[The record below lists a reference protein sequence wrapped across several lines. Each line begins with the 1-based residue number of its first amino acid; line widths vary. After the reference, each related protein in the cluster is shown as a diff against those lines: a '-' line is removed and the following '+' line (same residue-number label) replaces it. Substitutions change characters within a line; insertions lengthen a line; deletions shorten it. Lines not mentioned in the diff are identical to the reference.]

1 MRKKIKSIFLTGFA
15 AMIPVGVTL
24 YVIFFLIR
32 TMDNLVKIIP
42 HRFQPDELL
51 GFHIPGLG
59 IIFTLALMF
68 VVGLITKSYLG
79 RKAVS
84 LGEWIVDKIPFVSG
98 IYKGVKQ
105 LVDAIFSDKH
115 RSFRKAVLIEYPRR
129 GLYSIA
135 FVTGDSRGE
144 LQEKTGQKH
153 INLFIPTTPN
163 PTSGFY
169 IMIPENDVISLDMSV
184 EEAFSLI
191 ISGGIISPNNNKKN
205 GKNNKDNKKA

>member
-1 MRKKIKSIFLTGFA
+1 MRKKIKNILLTGFV
-15 AMIPVGVTL
+15 AMIPVGVTV
-24 YVIFFLIR
+24 YIIAFLIR

-59 IIFTLALMF
+59 IIITLVLIF
-68 VVGLITKSYLG
+68 IVGLVTKSYLG

-115 RSFRKAVLIEYPRR
+115 RSFRKAVLIEYPRK

-135 FVTGDSRGE
+135 FVTGDSQGE
-144 LQEKTGQKH
+144 VQEKTAKKH
-153 INLFIPTTPN
+153 INLFVPTTPN

-169 IMIPENDVISLDMSV
+169 IMIPEEDIINLDMSV

-191 ISGGIISPNNNKKN
+191 ISGGIIAPNNNKKN
-205 GKNNKDNKKA
+205 GKNNKKVK

>member
-1 MRKKIKSIFLTGFA
+1 MRKKIKSILLTGFA

-24 YVIFFLIR
+24 YIIAFLIR

-59 IIFTLALMF
+59 IIITLILIF
-68 VVGLITKSYLG
+68 IIGLVTKSYLG

-135 FVTGDSRGE
+135 FVTGDSQGE
-144 LQEKTGQKH
+144 VQEKTAEKH
-153 INLFIPTTPN
+153 INLFVPTTPN

-169 IMIPENDVISLDMSV
+169 IMIPENDIIPLDMSV

-205 GKNNKDNKKA
+205 GKNKNNKKA

>member
-1 MRKKIKSIFLTGFA
+1 MRKKIKSILLTGFA

-24 YVIFFLIR
+24 YIIAFLIR

-59 IIFTLALMF
+59 IIITLILIF
-68 VVGLITKSYLG
+68 IIGLVTKSYLG

-135 FVTGDSRGE
+135 FVTGDSQGE
-144 LQEKTGQKH
+144 VQEKTTEKH
-153 INLFIPTTPN
+153 INLFVPTTPN

-169 IMIPENDVISLDMSV
+169 IMIPENDVIPLDMSV

-205 GKNNKDNKKA
+205 GKNNKNNKKA